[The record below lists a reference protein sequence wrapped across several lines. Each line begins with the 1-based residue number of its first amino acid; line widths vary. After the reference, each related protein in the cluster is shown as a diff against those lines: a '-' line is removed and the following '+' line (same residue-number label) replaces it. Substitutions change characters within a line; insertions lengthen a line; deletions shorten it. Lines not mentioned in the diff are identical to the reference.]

1 MFLAT
6 ARVLRLSLLACFAM
20 LALAACSGDDT
31 GSAQLKVQVSG
42 LTAASA
48 DVASVSVSAT
58 NGTTTLT
65 ALLTKSGST
74 WTGTMP
80 GIPAGAGW
88 VFTGTASDSS
98 GTPLFT
104 GSSLAVTIVA
114 HQTATVLLELSPVN
128 PPPSF
133 GNHAPHIDSIF
144 VSSNAVGPGDLVQLV
159 VGATDADGDALTYAW
174 TEDNAGGTFT
184 APTQLS
190 TSWSAS
196 TDGTYGLTITVTDP
210 HSAYDAVTVSI
221 DVNETNDEGAADIV
235 ATINAFPEIQ
245 DVILTTGHLQP
256 EVPVTATIDATDSDG
271 DTLSYTWS
279 DDCGGTWA
287 PNSDNTA
294 SYTLPLG
301 STATSCTLR
310 ADVSDGRGGT
320 NFGTLTVVVG
330 P

>member
-1 MFLAT
+1 MLTAT
-6 ARVLRLSLLACFAM
+6 ARVLRLSLVSCF
-20 LALAACSGDDT
+20 LLVALAACSGDDT
-31 GSAQLKVQVSG
+31 GNAKVSVQVSG

-48 DVASVSVSAT
+48 DVASVSVTAT

-65 ALLTKSGST
+65 ATLTNSGST
-74 WTGTMP
+74 WTGAMS
-80 GIPAGAGW
+80 GIPAGSGW
-88 VFTGTASDSS
+88 VFQAVAYDSS
-98 GTPLFT
+98 NVALFA
-104 GSSLAVTIVA
+104 GSSLPVTIVA
-114 HQTATVLLELSPVN
+114 HQTATVILELTPVN

-144 VSSNAVGPGDLVQLV
+144 VSSDAVGPGDAVQLV

-174 TEDNAGGTFT
+174 TQNNVNGTFT
-184 APTQLS
+184 APSQAS
-190 TSWSAS
+190 TDWSAS
-196 TDGTYGLTITVTDP
+196 VDGTYGLTITVTDP

-256 EVPVTATIDATDSDG
+256 GVQVTATIDATDSDG
-271 DTLSYTWS
+271 DALSYSWS
-279 DDCGGTWA
+279 DDCAGTWS
-287 PNSDNTA
+287 PNPDNTA
-294 SYTLPLG
+294 GYTLPVG
-301 STATSCTLR
+301 SMATSCTLR
-310 ADVSDGRGGT
+310 ADVSDGRGGA